1 MPADDFFDRTE
12 FVQYFRDETDELL
25 QSIEGDL
32 LRLEQFVDADAV
44 DAELVNS
51 LFRALHTIKGSAGM
65 LQFTAVQL
73 VAHALENVFDL
84 LRKDRMPLTE
94 SGITLLFDGRD
105 LLNAL
110 VRAAVGGGVEPAGV
124 AEYLARLDAF
134 AGVYEETAQ
143 AIEGPRNDDEA
154 DEELRPVDDAQVSA
168 FEAEVARLLAQAE
181 AAQAAVD
188 DLFAA
193 PLASA
198 PALAVPE
205 LAPHPVPDPRAV
217 APAAAASGRARPV
230 SAKNQTIRVDIE
242 RLDNLLNL
250 VGELVIN
257 RTRISDIAAT
267 LGRELGTN
275 GRAGSD
281 VSASL
286 AKDLSESS
294 ALLARTTNEIQES
307 IMKVRMV
314 PIGQVFD
321 RFPRVVR
328 DLAKAR
334 GKEIHLEIDGAETD
348 LDKTIVDEVGE
359 PLMHLIRNCVDHGIE
374 PADVRE
380 ARGKPRHGTITL
392 NAYHEGNQVIVEISD
407 DGGGIDLQRVRD
419 KAIRLGVADENERL
433 TDREIVELI
442 FTPGFST
449 ADQVTDVAGRGVGMD
464 VVKKNILRLKGV
476 FDVDSVQ
483 GKGTTFTMKLP
494 LTLAIIQALLVR
506 VADELY
512 SIPLDAVIESQRID
526 AADVRTVHGGEVIT
540 LRGQVVPLIRVAE
553 FFRLDAPRDPDKVM
567 IVIVGL
573 QGRQV
578 GLVVDSFQGEQE
590 IVIKPLSDVIGRI
603 AGVSGATILGNGS
616 ISLIIDVHS
625 LVAGAYGTGEAARR
639 AHQEHAHRRHRDRFE
654 ARRHGRR
661 LGFRGVAPAARA
673 DRGRTRDD
681 RRRRDRVH
689 SRRRE
694 DRGPSD
700 HPARPGQDHHRLR
713 KARARDGRGRVER
726 RLTATRRRFSLV
738 SRPATARRRA
748 IRCSRNSV
756 ARRRTVRRARGRAA
770 ARARFRLRSRAPCTG
785 AAWPSRDR

>member
-32 LRLEQFVDADAV
+32 LRLEQFVDGEAV

-73 VAHALENVFDL
+73 VAHKLENVFDL

-94 SGITLLFDGRD
+94 GGITLLFDGRD
-105 LLNAL
+105 VLTAL
-110 VRAAVGGGVEPAGV
+110 VRAAVGGGEEPEGVDEYVE
-124 AEYLARLDAF
+124 RLDAF
-134 AGVYEETAQ
+134 AGVYDATAQ
-143 AIEGPRNDDEA
+143 AIEGPRSDDDA
-154 DEELRPVDDAQVSA
+154 DEDLSPLDDAQVSA
-168 FEAEVARLLAQAE
+168 FEAEVARLLAEAE
-181 AAQAAVD
+181 RRRKEEAAAAPGVDVDAAQAAVD
-188 DLFAA
+188 ALFADDVGTR
-193 PLASA
+193 PQ
-198 PALAVPE
+198 
-205 LAPHPVPDPRAV
+205 
-217 APAAAASGRARPV
+217 AAAPFAAAFDAPKPHGTPNDRVTPILRQAQDDKSKGAPESRRPA
-230 SAKNQTIRVDIE
+230 SAKNQTIRVDID
-242 RLDNLLNL
+242 RLDSLLNL

-275 GRAGSD
+275 GRAGNGAAGNG
-281 VSASL
+281 VTASL

-334 GKEIHLEIDGAETD
+334 GKEIHLEIAGAETD

-359 PLMHLIRNCVDHGIE
+359 PLMHLVRNCVDHGIE
-374 PADVRE
+374 PGDLRA
-380 ARGKPRHGTITL
+380 ARGKPRHGTIKL
-392 NAYHEGNQVIVEISD
+392 NAYHEGNQVIIEISD
-407 DGGGIDLQRVRD
+407 DGGGIDLARVRE
-419 KAIRLGVADENERL
+419 KAIRLGVIDEADRL
-433 TDREIVELI
+433 SDREIVELI

-449 ADQVTDVAGRGVGMD
+449 AAEVTDVSGRGVGMD

-483 GKGTTFTMKLP
+483 GEGTKFTMKLP

-526 AADVRTVHGGEVIT
+526 TADLRTVHGGEVIT
-540 LRGQVVPLIRVAE
+540 LRGQVVPLIRIAE

-603 AGVSGATILGNGS
+603 AGISGATILGNGS

-625 LVAGAYGTGEAARR
+625 LVASAYGTGK
-639 AHQEHAHRRHRDRFE
+639 
-654 ARRHGRR
+654 
-661 LGFRGVAPAARA
+661 AARA
-673 DRGRTRDD
+673 
-681 RRRRDRVH
+681 
-689 SRRRE
+689 E
-694 DRGPSD
+694 
-700 HPARPGQDHHRLR
+700 
-713 KARARDGRGRVER
+713 
-726 RLTATRRRFSLV
+726 FSGV
-738 SRPATARRRA
+738 
-748 IRCSRNSV
+748 
-756 ARRRTVRRARGRAA
+756 
-770 ARARFRLRSRAPCTG
+770 
-785 AAWPSRDR
+785 

>member
-32 LRLEQFVDADAV
+32 LRLEQFVDGEAV

-73 VAHALENVFDL
+73 VAHKLENVFDL

-94 SGITLLFDGRD
+94 GGITLLFDGRD
-105 LLNAL
+105 VLTAL
-110 VRAAVGGGVEPAGV
+110 VRAAVGGGEEPEGVDEYVE
-124 AEYLARLDAF
+124 RLDAF
-134 AGVYEETAQ
+134 AGVYDATAQ
-143 AIEGPRNDDEA
+143 AIEGPRSDDDA
-154 DEELRPVDDAQVSA
+154 DEDLSPLDDAQVSA
-168 FEAEVARLLAQAE
+168 FEAEVARLLAEAE
-181 AAQAAVD
+181 RRRKEEAAAAPAVDVDAAQAAVD
-188 DLFAA
+188 ALFADDVGTR
-193 PLASA
+193 PQ
-198 PALAVPE
+198 
-205 LAPHPVPDPRAV
+205 
-217 APAAAASGRARPV
+217 AAAPFAAAFDAPKPHGTPNDRVTPILRQAQDDKSKGAPESRRPA
-230 SAKNQTIRVDIE
+230 SAKNQTIRVDID
-242 RLDNLLNL
+242 RLDSLLNL

-275 GRAGSD
+275 GRAGNGAAGNG
-281 VSASL
+281 VTASL

-334 GKEIHLEIDGAETD
+334 GKEIHLEIAGAETD

-359 PLMHLIRNCVDHGIE
+359 PLMHLVRNCVDHGIE
-374 PADVRE
+374 PGDLRA
-380 ARGKPRHGTITL
+380 ARGKPRHGTIKL
-392 NAYHEGNQVIVEISD
+392 NAYHEGNQVIIEISD
-407 DGGGIDLQRVRD
+407 DGGGIDLARVRE
-419 KAIRLGVADENERL
+419 KAIRLGVIDEADRL
-433 TDREIVELI
+433 SDREIVELI

-449 ADQVTDVAGRGVGMD
+449 AAEVTDVSGRGVGMD

-483 GKGTTFTMKLP
+483 GEGTKFTMKLP

-526 AADVRTVHGGEVIT
+526 TADLRTVHGGEVIT
-540 LRGQVVPLIRVAE
+540 LRGQVVPLIRIAE

-603 AGVSGATILGNGS
+603 AGISGATILGNGS

-625 LVAGAYGTGEAARR
+625 LVASAYGTGK
-639 AHQEHAHRRHRDRFE
+639 
-654 ARRHGRR
+654 
-661 LGFRGVAPAARA
+661 AARA
-673 DRGRTRDD
+673 
-681 RRRRDRVH
+681 
-689 SRRRE
+689 E
-694 DRGPSD
+694 
-700 HPARPGQDHHRLR
+700 
-713 KARARDGRGRVER
+713 
-726 RLTATRRRFSLV
+726 FSGV
-738 SRPATARRRA
+738 
-748 IRCSRNSV
+748 
-756 ARRRTVRRARGRAA
+756 
-770 ARARFRLRSRAPCTG
+770 
-785 AAWPSRDR
+785 

>member
-1 MPADDFFDRTE
+1 MPADDFFDRSE

-25 QSIEGDL
+25 QSIDADL
-32 LRLEQFVDADAV
+32 LRLEQFVDTGSIDV
-44 DAELVNS
+44 EIVNS

-65 LQFTAVQL
+65 LEFTGVQQ
-73 VAHALENVFDL
+73 VAHKLESVYDL

-94 SGITLLFDGRD
+94 SGVNLLFEGRD
-105 LLNAL
+105 VLTAL
-110 VRAAVGGGVEPAGV
+110 VRAAVGEGEAPTGVD
-124 AEYLARLDAF
+124 EYVGRLDDF
-134 AGVYEETAQ
+134 AAVYDSTAQ
-143 AIEGPRNDDEA
+143 AIEGPRSEHDAEEDLTPLDEA
-154 DEELRPVDDAQVSA
+154 QLAA
-168 FEAEVARLLAQAE
+168 FEADVARMLAEAQARQPASE
-181 AAQAAVD
+181 AAEEPAPEAGSGVDVGAAQAAVD
-188 DLFAA
+188 ALFSFADDAAAPEPFAA
-193 PLASA
+193 AFQPA
-198 PALAVPE
+198 PAPAKPVKAAPTFGRAPGAAKPTKVSLTAQAKAAV
-205 LAPHPVPDPRAV
+205 A
-217 APAAAASGRARPV
+217 APAAEPKKTAT
-230 SAKNQTIRVDIE
+230 KNQTIRVDIE
-242 RLDNLLNL
+242 RLDMLLNL

-275 GRAGSD
+275 GRAEGGLTT
-281 VSASL
+281 L

-321 RFPRVVR
+321 RFPRMVR

-334 GKEIHLEIDGAETD
+334 GKEIHLEIAGAETD

-359 PLMHLIRNCVDHGIE
+359 PLMHLVRNCVDHGIE
-374 PADVRE
+374 PPEVRE
-380 ARGKPRHGTITL
+380 ARGKARHGTIKL
-392 NAYHEGNQVIVEISD
+392 NAYHEGNQVIIEITD
-407 DGGGIDLQRVRD
+407 DGGGIDLSRVRE
-419 KAIRLGVADENERL
+419 KAIRLGIIGEADRL
-433 TDREIVELI
+433 NDREIIELI

-449 ADQVTDVAGRGVGMD
+449 ADQVTDVSGRGVGMD

-483 GKGTTFTMKLP
+483 GEGTKFTMKLP

-603 AGVSGATILGNGS
+603 SGISGATIL
-616 ISLIIDVHS
+616 
-625 LVAGAYGTGEAARR
+625 
-639 AHQEHAHRRHRDRFE
+639 
-654 ARRHGRR
+654 
-661 LGFRGVAPAARA
+661 
-673 DRGRTRDD
+673 
-681 RRRRDRVH
+681 
-689 SRRRE
+689 
-694 DRGPSD
+694 
-700 HPARPGQDHHRLR
+700 
-713 KARARDGRGRVER
+713 
-726 RLTATRRRFSLV
+726 
-738 SRPATARRRA
+738 
-748 IRCSRNSV
+748 
-756 ARRRTVRRARGRAA
+756 
-770 ARARFRLRSRAPCTG
+770 
-785 AAWPSRDR
+785 

>member
-1 MPADDFFDRTE
+1 MASSDEFFDRSE
-12 FVQYFRDETDELL
+12 FVQYFRDETEELL
-25 QSIEGDL
+25 QSIDGDL
-32 LRLEQFVDADAV
+32 LRLEQYVDTGTI

-65 LQFTAVQL
+65 LEFTAVQQ
-73 VAHALENVFDL
+73 VAHKLENVYDL

-94 SGITLLFDGRD
+94 SGINLLFEGRD
-105 LLNAL
+105 VCTAL
-110 VRAAVGGGVEPAGV
+110 IRAAVAGGEAPTGVE
-124 AEYLARLDAF
+124 EYVARLDAF
-134 AGVYEETAQ
+134 AAIYDSVAQ
-143 AIEGPRNDDEA
+143 VIEGPREQDDE
-154 DEELRPVDDAQVSA
+154 EELAPVDAAQVSA
-168 FEAEVARLLAQAE
+168 FEAEVARLLAEAEVRERLAAAEAPQQAE
-181 AAQAAVD
+181 EDVAAAQAAVD
-188 DLFAA
+188 ALFAPEPTVVAAAEPFAAAFARA
-193 PLASA
+193 PGAAA
-198 PALAVPE
+198 PAPA
-205 LAPHPVPDPRAV
+205 APKPPFAPAPPP
-217 APAAAASGRARPV
+217 AAKPAAAAPNGAPAADAKRA
-230 SAKNQTIRVDIE
+230 AGKNQTIRVDIE
-242 RLDNLLNL
+242 RLDLLLNL

-257 RTRISDIAAT
+257 RTRISDIANT

-275 GRAGSD
+275 GAAQNG
-281 VSASL
+281 VANL

-321 RFPRVVR
+321 RFPRMVR

-334 GKEIHLEIDGAETD
+334 GKEVHLEIAGAETD

-374 PADVRE
+374 PPDVRE
-380 ARGKPRHGTITL
+380 ARGKPRYGTVKL
-392 NAYHEGNQVIVEISD
+392 NAYHEGNQVIIEISD

-419 KAIRLGVADENERL
+419 KAIRIGIIDESDRL
-433 TDREIVELI
+433 SDRETIELI

-449 ADQVTDVAGRGVGMD
+449 ADQVTDVSGRGVGMD

-476 FDVDSVQ
+476 FDVDSVH
-483 GKGTTFTMKLP
+483 GEGTKFTMKLP
-494 LTLAIIQALLVR
+494 LTLAIIQALLVN

-540 LRGQVVPLIRVAE
+540 LRGQVVPLIRIAE

-603 AGVSGATILGNGS
+603 AGISGATILGNGS

-625 LVAGAYGTGEAARR
+625 LVATAYG
-639 AHQEHAHRRHRDRFE
+639 
-654 ARRHGRR
+654 
-661 LGFRGVAPAARA
+661 
-673 DRGRTRDD
+673 
-681 RRRRDRVH
+681 
-689 SRRRE
+689 S
-694 DRGPSD
+694 
-700 HPARPGQDHHRLR
+700 
-713 KARARDGRGRVER
+713 GRV
-726 RLTATRRRFSLV
+726 TRAEFSGV
-738 SRPATARRRA
+738 
-748 IRCSRNSV
+748 
-756 ARRRTVRRARGRAA
+756 
-770 ARARFRLRSRAPCTG
+770 
-785 AAWPSRDR
+785 